1 MAATLNDISRKSGI
15 SVSTISRVLNGKAA
29 KFRIAKKTVQ
39 LILKTAEDLNY
50 RPNQLARG
58 LRLKKTHTIGLIV
71 PDISNPFFAYITRSI
86 QRAAHKLGY
95 SLIVSDTDDNLEWEI
110 EHINLLSNKG
120 IDGLIIMPVGQ
131 RHEHIEKLL
140 QKEIPLVLMDRSFD
154 ELNTHSIVVDNYTGA
169 YKAVEHLI
177 AYGHARIAVIQG
189 LRNTNTNNARVNGY
203 KDALI
208 HYKIA
213 IDDNLI
219 VGNDYRKEN
228 GYIETKFL
236 LKLERPPTAIFTTSD
251 MITLGALQAF
261 SEENYRIPDDISI
274 VSFDDIDFAP
284 YLIAPLT
291 TVRQPKELMGEIAV
305 KLLIEDIKSGGKRE
319 KSKVVLHPQLMVR
332 KSVKALQPT
341 FNSASMVY

>member
-1 MAATLNDISRKSGI
+1 MSATLNDISRRSGI

-29 KFRIAKKTVQ
+29 KFRIAKETVQ
-39 LILKTAEDLNY
+39 LILKIAEDLNY

-58 LRLKKTHTIGLIV
+58 LRLKKTHTLGLIV
-71 PDISNPFFAYITRSI
+71 PDISNPFFAYITRNI

-95 SLIVSDTDDNLEWEI
+95 SLIVCDTDDNLECEI
-110 EHINLLSNKG
+110 EHINLVSNKG

-131 RHEHIEKLL
+131 CHEHIEKLL

-169 YKAVEHLI
+169 YKAVEHLV
-177 AYGHARIAVIQG
+177 AYGHTRIAIIQG

-203 KDALI
+203 RDALI
-208 HYKIA
+208 RYKIP

-236 LKLERPPTAIFTTSD
+236 LNLEHPPTAIFTTSD

-261 SEENYRIPDDISI
+261 SEENYRIPEDISI

-284 YLIAPLT
+284 YLVAPLT
-291 TVRQPKELMGEIAV
+291 TVRQPKELMG
-305 KLLIEDIKSGGKRE
+305 
-319 KSKVVLHPQLMVR
+319 
-332 KSVKALQPT
+332 
-341 FNSASMVY
+341 